1 MVKVALDSLP
11 QLSFLP
17 QDAIE
22 RLITEYFIDTSGQ
35 DEQARIL
42 AGDLCTDEANL
53 RRQLQDQYSEL
64 SQRYRRRLDSRSVI
78 HLIFLESDSK

>member
-42 AGDLCTDEANL
+42 TGDLCTDETNL
-53 RRQLQDQYSEL
+53 RR
-64 SQRYRRRLDSRSVI
+64 
-78 HLIFLESDSK
+78 

>member
-42 AGDLCTDEANL
+42 AGDLCTDETNL